1 MLWGPIVDRQVVF
14 VGQQGPLMVALFD
27 TTEELRENNLTQ
39 QKDREKINLA
49 REKVK
54 AEITT
59 RQYSPTWN
67 LDLSN
72 VFLITLSYKNKF

>member
-1 MLWGPIVDRQVVF
+1 M
-14 VGQQGPLMVALFD
+14 GQQGPLIVALFD

-54 AEITT
+54 AKITT

>member
-1 MLWGPIVDRQVVF
+1 M
-14 VGQQGPLMVALFD
+14 GQQGPLMVALFD

-54 AEITT
+54 AKITT
-59 RQYSPTWN
+59 QQYSPTWN
-67 LDLSN
+67 LDL
-72 VFLITLSYKNKF
+72 